1 MDIIP
6 FIRFT
11 LNSRYISR
19 WLYEGLMIYIPILN
33 FFSLGYLSKVSRL
46 LMIGGIGLPPWQ
58 DKQDLN
64 VRINF
69 IFVFNKSTWIE
80 GVKLIFIFILYEA
93 VPFFLFS
100 SGFFLTT
107 LSNITAFFG
116 YIIIKLSYIAL
127 FICSFLLPFAFAT
140 FADQMDLR
148 KALEFEKI
156 LKGIKEVFIP
166 YLGGY
171 LGTLIAL
178 YICKLIMHIP
188 YLIGFILSSI
198 LTYYVFLISTYY
210 FTELF
215 KKTTLPTEIT
225 GEDMTKSS
233 EQ

>member
-6 FIRFT
+6 FIQFS

-19 WLYEGLMIYIPILN
+19 WIYGGIILYIPVLN
-33 FFSLGYLSKVSRL
+33 FLSLGYLSNASRL
-46 LMIGGIGLPPWQ
+46 ILIGGIGLPTWQ
-58 DKQDLN
+58 
-64 VRINF
+64 
-69 IFVFNKSTWIE
+69 NKMDIWIE

-93 VPFFLFS
+93 IPFFLFS
-100 SGFFLTT
+100 CGFFLTT
-107 LSNITAFFG
+107 LSSITAFFG
-116 YIIIKLSYIAL
+116 HIIIKLSYIAL
-127 FICSFLLPFAFAT
+127 LLFSFFIPFAFAT
-140 FADQMDLR
+140 FSEQMDLR

-178 YICKLIMHIP
+178 YICKLIMRIP

>member
-6 FIRFT
+6 FIQFS

-19 WLYEGLMIYIPILN
+19 WIYGGLILYIPVLN
-33 FFSLGYLSKVSRL
+33 FLSLGYLSNASRL
-46 LMIGGIGLPPWQ
+46 ILIGGIGLPTWQ
-58 DKQDLN
+58 
-64 VRINF
+64 
-69 IFVFNKSTWIE
+69 NKMDIWIE
-80 GVKLIFIFILYEA
+80 GVRLIFIFILYEA
-93 VPFFLFS
+93 IPFFLFS
-100 SGFFLTT
+100 CGFFLTT
-107 LSNITAFFG
+107 LNSITAFFG
-116 YIIIKLSYIAL
+116 HIIIKLSYIAL
-127 FICSFLLPFAFAT
+127 LLFSFFIPFAFAT
-140 FADQMDLR
+140 FSEQMDFR

-215 KKTTLPTEIT
+215 KKTTLATEIT
-225 GEDMTKSS
+225 GKDTTKNS

>member
-6 FIRFT
+6 FIQFS

-19 WLYEGLMIYIPILN
+19 WIYGGLILYIPVLN
-33 FFSLGYLSKVSRL
+33 FLSLGYLSNASRL
-46 LMIGGIGLPPWQ
+46 ILIGGIGLPTWQ
-58 DKQDLN
+58 
-64 VRINF
+64 
-69 IFVFNKSTWIE
+69 NKMDIWIE

-93 VPFFLFS
+93 IPFFLFS
-100 SGFFLTT
+100 CGFFLTT
-107 LSNITAFFG
+107 LSSITAFFG
-116 YIIIKLSYIAL
+116 HIIIKLSYIAL
-127 FICSFLLPFAFAT
+127 LLFSFFIPFAFAT
-140 FADQMDLR
+140 FSEQMDFR

-188 YLIGFILSSI
+188 YLIGFIFSSI

-215 KKTTLPTEIT
+215 KKTTLATEIT
-225 GEDMTKSS
+225 GKDTTKSS

>member
-6 FIRFT
+6 FIQFS

-19 WLYEGLMIYIPILN
+19 WIYGGLILYIPVLN
-33 FFSLGYLSKVSRL
+33 FLSLGYLSNASRL
-46 LMIGGIGLPPWQ
+46 ILIGGIGLPTWQ
-58 DKQDLN
+58 
-64 VRINF
+64 
-69 IFVFNKSTWIE
+69 NKMDIWVE
-80 GVKLIFIFILYEA
+80 GVRLIFIFILYEA
-93 VPFFLFS
+93 IPFFLFS
-100 SGFFLTT
+100 CGFFLTT
-107 LSNITAFFG
+107 LSSITAFFG
-116 YIIIKLSYIAL
+116 HIIIKLSYIAL
-127 FICSFLLPFAFAT
+127 LLFSFFIPFAFAT
-140 FADQMDLR
+140 FSEQMDFR

-156 LKGIKEVFIP
+156 LNGIKEVFIP

-178 YICKLIMHIP
+178 YICKLIMRIP

>member
-6 FIRFT
+6 FIQFS

-19 WLYEGLMIYIPILN
+19 WIYGGLILYIPVLN
-33 FFSLGYLSKVSRL
+33 FLSLGYLSNASRL
-46 LMIGGIGLPPWQ
+46 ILIGGIGLPTWQ
-58 DKQDLN
+58 
-64 VRINF
+64 
-69 IFVFNKSTWIE
+69 NKMDIWIE

-93 VPFFLFS
+93 IPFFLFS
-100 SGFFLTT
+100 CGFFLTT
-107 LSNITAFFG
+107 LSSITAFFG
-116 YIIIKLSYIAL
+116 HIIIKLSYIAL
-127 FICSFLLPFAFAT
+127 LLFSFFIPFAFAI
-140 FADQMDLR
+140 FSEQMDFR